1 MWKNIFIESCILSA
15 LIFGGFY
22 VHSKIIK
29 EEINISDQSIKESLA
44 RQRLAHISGR
54 GYLES
59 NLKYEHLSGKKARL
73 PLGHVSGKTQK
84 LITNEP

>member
-1 MWKNIFIESCILSA
+1 MWKNVFIESCILSA

-22 VHSKIIK
+22 IHSKIIK

-44 RQRLAHISGR
+44 QQKLAHISGH

-59 NLKYEHLSGKKARL
+59 NFKNEHLSGTRSKL
-73 PLGHVSGKTQK
+73 PLGHVSGKTLK
-84 LITNEP
+84 LPTSEP